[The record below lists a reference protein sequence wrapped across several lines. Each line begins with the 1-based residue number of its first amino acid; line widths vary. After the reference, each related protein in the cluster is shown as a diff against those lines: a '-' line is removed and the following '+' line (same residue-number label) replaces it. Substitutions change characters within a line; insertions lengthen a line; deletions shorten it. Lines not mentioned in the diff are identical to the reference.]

1 MPTTNT
7 NFSSLITAI
16 DSKAQSLAA
25 STTDPKDL
33 VFLGKAVE
41 ALNVPD
47 TVSAIIA
54 EGDTQVAAVNTAG
67 TTQVGNVNTAGTTQ
81 VAAIQAAGGSY
92 ATQANV
98 DALIAT
104 ITVTAV
110 SGAFVIDGTNKK
122 ALNLIPSVVYRFD
135 VSDASNA
142 SHPLKFS
149 TTADGTHASGGT
161 EFTTGVTAV
170 GTQGTAGAYVQIIVE
185 QDSVNLFY
193 YCSQHSGMGNTAY
206 SAYNVLSTAPSDG
219 EVLTYNAAQGV
230 YINTAA
236 SSGNADTEVADP
248 TLDTFSTNLQSQGKY
263 MNVSNLNAYSL
274 VTRIRGLDDASKAY
288 GGINNM
294 VRTGSASG
302 NMQHHFSL
310 FSANQSTGAITFEAS
325 TVLHNNTGSTADY
338 STFGRAADEW
348 TGRHSYMGNIPRNGQ
363 NHNYGYDQAFIYNT
377 SGAKSSSHI
386 NSTTHYPHGN
396 QGHQTHWVDPSEH
409 RIGGAVDHFIDAYA
423 SSDSKARVVQ
433 FSYNYSTSA
442 LNQSVTN
449 SAPFN
454 TTGTS
459 TNYNVRVHQQYPVT
473 SPSYQPYYTA
483 FHSFQEGL
491 YAKNYGSSWQNLGSS
506 YSLSP
511 DYTCFFL
518 SNGNSILE
526 RSGELWLIAKSNG
539 AITSL
544 GITGHAEMPLTS
556 MSYYDFCWNIGTDE
570 WLQALPDSRWCKF
583 KFNPTTGA
591 VTRST
596 NTVVIPSL
604 STSAF
609 DPSAHSKT
617 GLFSKFSPSTISH
630 AAKAF
635 TFGTELSGT
644 LGNGYGRTKLMFLGH
659 DNSSKLLVVKTYDLV
674 PIINALTY

>member
-54 EGDTQVAAVNTAG
+54 EGDTQVGNVNTAG
-67 TTQVGNVNTAGTTQ
+67 TTQVGNVNTAGTNQ

-219 EVLTYNAAQGV
+219 EVLTFSAASGA

-236 SSGNADTEVADP
+236 SSGSADTQVADP
-248 TLDTFSTNLQSQGKY
+248 TLDTFTTNLQSAGKY

-325 TVLHNNTGSTADY
+325 TVLHNNGGSSSDY
-338 STFGRAADEW
+338 STFGKASDEW
-348 TGRHSYMGNIPRNGQ
+348 TGRHSYLGHIPRNGSS
-363 NHNYGYDQAFIYNT
+363 HGYGYDQVLIYNT
-377 SGAKSSSHI
+377 SGAKSSNHTS
-386 NSTTHYPHGN
+386 NNTHYPHGN
-396 QGHQTHWVDPSEH
+396 QGHQTHWVDPGEY
-409 RIGGAVDHFIDAYA
+409 RIGGAVSHFIDGYA
-423 SSDSKARVVQ
+423 SSDSKARVVE
-433 FSYNYSTSA
+433 FTYTY
-442 LNQSVTN
+442 NQSSLSASQNNHAAVTT
-449 SAPFN
+449 SI
-454 TTGTS
+454 TS
-459 TNYNVRVHQQYPVT
+459 TNYNARVYQQYPVT
-473 SPSYQPYYTA
+473 NSSYQPFYTA
-483 FHSFQEGL
+483 FHSFEEGL
-491 YAKNYGSSWQNLGSS
+491 YGKQYNSGWQNLGSS
-506 YSLSP
+506 YSISP
-511 DYTCFFL
+511 EWTCFFL

-526 RSGELWLIAKSNG
+526 RSGELWMIAKSNG
-539 AITSL
+539 AVTSL
-544 GITGHAEMPLTS
+544 GYTGHPEMPLTS
-556 MSYYDFCWNIGTDE
+556 MSYYEFCWNIGTDE
-570 WLQALPDSRWCKF
+570 WLQALPNSRWCKF

-596 NTVVIPSL
+596 NTVVTPAL
-604 STSAF
+604 DNPAF
-609 DPSAHSKT
+609 DANAHSKT
-617 GLFSKFSPSTISH
+617 GLFSQFSASTI
-630 AAKAF
+630 AGTAQAF
-635 TFGTELSGT
+635 TFGTENS
-644 LGNGYGRTKLMFLGH
+644 LGNGYGRTKLMLLGH
-659 DNSSKLLVVKTYDLV
+659 DNSSKLLVVKTYDLAS
-674 PIINALTY
+674 IINALTY